1 MSRSRSQTG
10 KSDHQIDL
18 FAEDIAAETPT
29 IPAAGDTT
37 FAMKDLLS
45 SPDKTETL
53 LLHWQQAEWIRALDV
68 GFARLIRELSEEQG
82 ERPDPLLLLLAALV
96 SHQVGRGHVCVDLGN
111 LLADAGRTLSL
122 PPEESVQEPLTD
134 PGTSEP
140 DRPKPADVL
149 ALVTLPEC
157 LSTLE
162 GACAVSDGS
171 HTTPLVLNGTRLY
184 LRRFWR
190 YEQRIAAGIRHR
202 LALPSPLADPESGP
216 ARTLSLALDTL
227 FRSSEPVDYQKLA
240 CALTARNHFAV
251 ITGGPGTGKTTT
263 VVKLLAALQAIA
275 GASPERQGRKY
286 RIRLAAPTGKAA
298 ARRRLCTTTW

>member
-37 FAMKDLLS
+37 FAIKDLLS
-45 SPDKTETL
+45 SPDKTESL

-111 LLADAGRTLSL
+111 LLADAGHTLSL

-134 PGTSEP
+134 SGTSEP

-157 LSTLE
+157 LIILE

-202 LALPSPLADPESGP
+202 LALPSPLADSKWL
-216 ARTLSLALDTL
+216 R
-227 FRSSEPVDYQKLA
+227 
-240 CALTARNHFAV
+240 
-251 ITGGPGTGKTTT
+251 
-263 VVKLLAALQAIA
+263 
-275 GASPERQGRKY
+275 
-286 RIRLAAPTGKAA
+286 A
-298 ARRRLCTTTW
+298 ARAQASFW